1 MDGPEISVYG
11 EAKGEYTRQL
21 CVFLAPCLE
30 TYFLR
35 LLDEARSQAETSQK
49 YLWTFQNLLQCIPD
63 WNQDKVMRETEV
75 IQKDCKCDY
84 LEELLT
90 AVFIAHTKV
99 LSAIR
104 LSTKQKK
111 LQITIPKIDHFLH
124 RVLSEC
130 ARTLWTNAFLFV
142 DTNSIEKQKNLRQVS
157 GLIHDS
163 ILQAIRG
170 LLPVRTIL
178 REYLHEDE
186 DEETSAPSIVEE
198 PEVAVVTS
206 TADASA
212 SSATDAD
219 ASASSATDADASAS
233 SATDADASASSA
245 TDADASASTAT
256 DAPVDTPVDAPA
268 DAPTD
273 ASLATV
279 APTDAVAKEVSTVT
293 DVTSPSATLPLAQ
306 VPPAASA
313 DATPTQPTIFID
325 TKPSVSFAQE
335 HVMFDSNTLEANEI
349 HDLPFAEAETR
360 VEEEEEE
367 EEEKDQIQIT
377 DEVLAMDA
385 DETLT

>member
-35 LLDEARSQAETSQK
+35 LLDEARSQAESSQK

-63 WNQDKVMRETEV
+63 WNQDKVVRETEV

-142 DTNSIEKQKNLRQVS
+142 DTSSIEKQKNLRQVS

-186 DEETSAPSIVEE
+186 EEGEATAAVPAAAIAPVPLVAAEEDDEEEPVKATASEEAIKAPPSEEPPKAPSSASEEAVKVDASPSEE
-198 PEVAVVTS
+198 PPK
-206 TADASA
+206 ADASA
-212 SSATDAD
+212 SEQ
-219 ASASSATDADASAS
+219 
-233 SATDADASASSA
+233 
-245 TDADASASTAT
+245 
-256 DAPVDTPVDAPA
+256 PA
-268 DAPTD
+268 E
-273 ASLATV
+273 
-279 APTDAVAKEVSTVT
+279 AVAEAV
-293 DVTSPSATLPLAQ
+293 
-306 VPPAASA
+306 
-313 DATPTQPTIFID
+313 PTQPMIYID

-360 VEEEEEE
+360 VDEPDDEEDLD
-367 EEEKDQIQIT
+367 KIKIT
-377 DEVLAMDA
+377 DEVLTMDA
-385 DETLT
+385 DEILS

>member
-63 WNQDKVMRETEV
+63 WNQDKVVRETDV

-142 DTNSIEKQKNLRQVS
+142 DTSSIEKQKNLRQVS

-178 REYLHEDE
+178 REYLHED
-186 DEETSAPSIVEE
+186 DEEGGEAPAGSVAPVPLIETEE
-198 PEVAVVTS
+198 ADEEVAK
-206 TADASA
+206 APASA
-212 SSATDAD
+212 SEEPPKVLDVVTEVESE
-219 ASASSATDADASAS
+219 
-233 SATDADASASSA
+233 
-245 TDADASASTAT
+245 
-256 DAPVDTPVDAPA
+256 APVLEARTEYAPEEPPKVP
-268 DAPTD
+268 DEPPKAPEEPPKVPEE
-273 ASLATV
+273 TV
-279 APTDAVAKEVSTVT
+279 
-293 DVTSPSATLPLAQ
+293 PLA
-306 VPPAASA
+306 
-313 DATPTQPTIFID
+313 PTQPMIYID

-360 VEEEEEE
+360 VDEPDDEEEDLD
-367 EEEKDQIQIT
+367 KIKIT
-377 DEVLAMDA
+377 DEVLTMDA
-385 DETLT
+385 DEILS

>member
-63 WNQDKVMRETEV
+63 WNQDKVVRETDV

-142 DTNSIEKQKNLRQVS
+142 DTSSIEKQKNLRQVS

-178 REYLHEDE
+178 REYLHED
-186 DEETSAPSIVEE
+186 DEEGGETPAGTVAPVPLIETEEADEE
-198 PEVAVVTS
+198 PPKAT
-206 TADASA
+206 ASA
-212 SSATDAD
+212 SEEAPKVLDVVTQVESE
-219 ASASSATDADASAS
+219 
-233 SATDADASASSA
+233 
-245 TDADASASTAT
+245 
-256 DAPVDTPVDAPA
+256 APVLE
-268 DAPTD
+268 APTEY
-273 ASLATV
+273 V
-279 APTDAVAKEVSTVT
+279 PEEPPKVHEEPPKVHEEPPKAPEEPPKE
-293 DVTSPSATLPLAQ
+293 PAPLA
-306 VPPAASA
+306 
-313 DATPTQPTIFID
+313 PTQPMIYID

-360 VEEEEEE
+360 VEEPDDEEEDLD
-367 EEEKDQIQIT
+367 KIKIT
-377 DEVLAMDA
+377 DELLTMDA
-385 DETLT
+385 DEILS

>member
-206 TADASA
+206 TA
-212 SSATDAD
+212 AD
-219 ASASSATDADASAS
+219 APAPAP
-233 SATDADASASSA
+233 
-245 TDADASASTAT
+245 ASTEAEAP
-256 DAPVDTPVDAPA
+256 APVDAEADAPAPVGAEA

-273 ASLATV
+273 AIPKEV
-279 APTDAVAKEVSTVT
+279 APQIELAPP
-293 DVTSPSATLPLAQ
+293 PSAPLPVAQ
-306 VPPAASA
+306 VPPAAA
-313 DATPTQPTIFID
+313 TEATPTQPTIFID

>member
-1 MDGPEISVYG
+1 MDGQEISVYG

-63 WNQDKVMRETEV
+63 WNQDKVVRETDV

-142 DTNSIEKQKNLRQVS
+142 DTSSIEKQKNLRQVS

-178 REYLHEDE
+178 REYLHED
-186 DEETSAPSIVEE
+186 DEEGGETPAGTVAPVPLIETEEADEE
-198 PEVAVVTS
+198 PPKAT
-206 TADASA
+206 ASA
-212 SSATDAD
+212 SEEAPKVLDVVTEVESE
-219 ASASSATDADASAS
+219 
-233 SATDADASASSA
+233 
-245 TDADASASTAT
+245 
-256 DAPVDTPVDAPA
+256 APVLE
-268 DAPTD
+268 APTEY
-273 ASLATV
+273 V
-279 APTDAVAKEVSTVT
+279 PEEPPKAPEEPPKE
-293 DVTSPSATLPLAQ
+293 PAPLA
-306 VPPAASA
+306 
-313 DATPTQPTIFID
+313 PTQPMIYID

-360 VEEEEEE
+360 VDEPDDEEEDLD
-367 EEEKDQIQIT
+367 KIKIT
-377 DEVLAMDA
+377 DEVLTMDA
-385 DETLT
+385 DEILS

>member
-1 MDGPEISVYG
+1 MDGQEISVYG

-35 LLDEARSQAETSQK
+35 LLDEARSQAESPQK

-63 WNQDKVMRETEV
+63 WNQDKVVRETEV

-142 DTNSIEKQKNLRQVS
+142 DTSSIEKQKNLRQVS

-186 DEETSAPSIVEE
+186 DEEAGGASVVEE
-198 PEVAVVTS
+198 PEVAVV
-206 TADASA
+206 A
-212 SSATDAD
+212 SSDANAT
-219 ASASSATDADASAS
+219 
-233 SATDADASASSA
+233 
-245 TDADASASTAT
+245 
-256 DAPVDTPVDAPA
+256 PAPA
-268 DAPTD
+268 PSTDVAPH
-273 ASLATV
+273 TV
-279 APTDAVAKEVSTVT
+279 APHTVAPDTVAPHT
-293 DVTSPSATLPLAQ
+293 VAPDTVAPDTVAPDIMASSIPEIDLTIPSAHIASSPDMANTSEPVTTALPEISLMN
-306 VPPAASA
+306 PPPVAT
-313 DATPTQPTIFID
+313 DATPTQQMIYID

-367 EEEKDQIQIT
+367 DEDEEEEKDKIQIT

-385 DETLT
+385 DEILS

>member
-63 WNQDKVMRETEV
+63 WNQDKVVRETDV

-142 DTNSIEKQKNLRQVS
+142 DTSSIEKQKNLRQVS

-178 REYLHEDE
+178 REYLHED
-186 DEETSAPSIVEE
+186 DEEGGETPAGSVAPVPLIETEE
-198 PEVAVVTS
+198 ADEEVAK
-206 TADASA
+206 APASA
-212 SSATDAD
+212 SEEPPKVLDVVTQVESE
-219 ASASSATDADASAS
+219 
-233 SATDADASASSA
+233 
-245 TDADASASTAT
+245 
-256 DAPVDTPVDAPA
+256 APVLEAPNEYV
-268 DAPTD
+268 PEEPPRVPEE
-273 ASLATV
+273 TV
-279 APTDAVAKEVSTVT
+279 
-293 DVTSPSATLPLAQ
+293 PLA
-306 VPPAASA
+306 
-313 DATPTQPTIFID
+313 PTQPMIYID

-360 VEEEEEE
+360 VDEPDDEEEDLD
-367 EEEKDQIQIT
+367 KIKIT
-377 DEVLAMDA
+377 DEVLTMDA
-385 DETLT
+385 DEILS

>member
-1 MDGPEISVYG
+1 MDGQEISVYG
-11 EAKGEYTRQL
+11 EAKGEYTLQL

-35 LLDEARSQAETSQK
+35 LLDEARSQAESSQK

-63 WNQDKVMRETEV
+63 WNQDKVVRETEV

-142 DTNSIEKQKNLRQVS
+142 DTSSIEKQKNLRQVS

-178 REYLHEDE
+178 REYLHED
-186 DEETSAPSIVEE
+186 DEEGERPATAVAAATPSEIAPVPLVADEEDHEE
-198 PEVAVVTS
+198 PPKLAEEPPKLAEEPPKAIASESGAV
-206 TADASA
+206 
-212 SSATDAD
+212 
-219 ASASSATDADASAS
+219 
-233 SATDADASASSA
+233 
-245 TDADASASTAT
+245 
-256 DAPVDTPVDAPA
+256 
-268 DAPTD
+268 
-273 ASLATV
+273 
-279 APTDAVAKEVSTVT
+279 
-293 DVTSPSATLPLAQ
+293 
-306 VPPAASA
+306 
-313 DATPTQPTIFID
+313 PTQPMIYID

-360 VEEEEEE
+360 VEEPDEEEE
-367 EEEKDQIQIT
+367 EDLDKIKITEEFLT
-377 DEVLAMDA
+377 MDA
-385 DETLT
+385 DEILS

>member
-198 PEVAVVTS
+198 PEVAVVA
-206 TADASA
+206 TADATA
-212 SSATDAD
+212 STATDAD
-219 ASASSATDADASAS
+219 ASAST
-233 SATDADASASSA
+233 A

-273 ASLATV
+273 A
-279 APTDAVAKEVSTVT
+279 VAKEVATVT
-293 DVTSPSATLPLAQ
+293 DVTSSSAPPPVAQ
-306 VPPAASA
+306 VAPAAIT
-313 DATPTQPTIFID
+313 DATPTQQTIYID

-360 VEEEEEE
+360 VEDAQEE

-377 DEVLAMDA
+377 DEVLTMDA
-385 DETLT
+385 DEILS

>member
-1 MDGPEISVYG
+1 MDGQEISVYG

-35 LLDEARSQAETSQK
+35 LLDEARTQAESSQK

-63 WNQDKVMRETEV
+63 WNQDKVVRETEV

-142 DTNSIEKQKNLRQVS
+142 DTSSIEKQKNLRQVS

-178 REYLHEDE
+178 REYLHED
-186 DEETSAPSIVEE
+186 DEEGETPAAPATAIAPAPLVAAEEEDDEE
-198 PEVAVVTS
+198 PPKAPASEEPPKATVLEEAPKEAEEPPKTAEEPPKVAEEPPKP
-206 TADASA
+206 AEEF
-212 SSATDAD
+212 
-219 ASASSATDADASAS
+219 
-233 SATDADASASSA
+233 
-245 TDADASASTAT
+245 
-256 DAPVDTPVDAPA
+256 TPVAE
-268 DAPTD
+268 
-273 ASLATV
+273 
-279 APTDAVAKEVSTVT
+279 AV
-293 DVTSPSATLPLAQ
+293 
-306 VPPAASA
+306 
-313 DATPTQPTIFID
+313 PTQPMIYID

-360 VEEEEEE
+360 VEEPDEDEEEDLD
-367 EEEKDQIQIT
+367 KIKIT

-385 DETLT
+385 DEILS

>member
-1 MDGPEISVYG
+1 MDGQEISVYG

-35 LLDEARSQAETSQK
+35 LLDEARSQAESSQK

-63 WNQDKVMRETEV
+63 WNQDKVVRETEV

-142 DTNSIEKQKNLRQVS
+142 DTSSIEKQKNLRQVS

-186 DEETSAPSIVEE
+186 DEEAGGASVVEE
-198 PEVAVVTS
+198 PEVAIVAS
-206 TADASA
+206 TDATAPAPAPTTEVAPDTMAPSIPEIDLTATASA
-212 SSATDAD
+212 PLD
-219 ASASSATDADASAS
+219 
-233 SATDADASASSA
+233 
-245 TDADASASTAT
+245 TAVT
-256 DAPVDTPVDAPA
+256 EISPPV
-268 DAPTD
+268 
-273 ASLATV
+273 V
-279 APTDAVAKEVSTVT
+279 APPVA
-293 DVTSPSATLPLAQ
+293 AT
-306 VPPAASA
+306 
-313 DATPTQPTIFID
+313 DATPTQQMIYID

-367 EEEKDQIQIT
+367 EEEKDKIQIT
-377 DEVLAMDA
+377 DEVLTMDA
-385 DETLT
+385 DEILF

>member
-1 MDGPEISVYG
+1 MDGQEISVYG

-35 LLDEARSQAETSQK
+35 LLDEARTQAESSQK

-63 WNQDKVMRETEV
+63 WNQDKVVRETEV

-178 REYLHEDE
+178 REYLHED
-186 DEETSAPSIVEE
+186 DEEEGAEAPVAAVAAVVPAAAPLVAEEEEDDNKPE
-198 PEVAVVTS
+198 PEPLTFKEPELVVPEPVLQEELPKVAEQVLATPAAAEAGAVAV
-206 TADASA
+206 
-212 SSATDAD
+212 
-219 ASASSATDADASAS
+219 
-233 SATDADASASSA
+233 
-245 TDADASASTAT
+245 
-256 DAPVDTPVDAPA
+256 
-268 DAPTD
+268 
-273 ASLATV
+273 
-279 APTDAVAKEVSTVT
+279 
-293 DVTSPSATLPLAQ
+293 
-306 VPPAASA
+306 
-313 DATPTQPTIFID
+313 PTQQMIYID

-360 VEEEEEE
+360 VEEPDDDEEEE
-367 EEEKDQIQIT
+367 EDLDKIKIT
-377 DEVLAMDA
+377 DEVLTMDA
-385 DETLT
+385 DEILS

>member
-1 MDGPEISVYG
+1 
-11 EAKGEYTRQL
+11 
-21 CVFLAPCLE
+21 VFLAPCLE

-35 LLDEARSQAETSQK
+35 LLDEARSQAESSQK

-63 WNQDKVMRETEV
+63 WNQDKVVRETEV

-142 DTNSIEKQKNLRQVS
+142 DTSSIEKQKNLRQVS

-186 DEETSAPSIVEE
+186 EEGEAPAAAPAAAIAPVPLVAAEEDDEEEPVKVAPSEEAVKVTASEEAVKVAPSEEAVKVTASEEAVKVAPSEE
-198 PEVAVVTS
+198 PPKTTASEEVAEGK
-206 TADASA
+206 AE
-212 SSATDAD
+212 
-219 ASASSATDADASAS
+219 
-233 SATDADASASSA
+233 
-245 TDADASASTAT
+245 
-256 DAPVDTPVDAPA
+256 
-268 DAPTD
+268 
-273 ASLATV
+273 
-279 APTDAVAKEVSTVT
+279 AV
-293 DVTSPSATLPLAQ
+293 
-306 VPPAASA
+306 
-313 DATPTQPTIFID
+313 PTQPMIYID

-360 VEEEEEE
+360 VEEPDDDEEEE
-367 EEEKDQIQIT
+367 EDLDKIKIT
-377 DEVLAMDA
+377 DEVLTMDA
-385 DETLT
+385 DEILS